1 MQEGL
6 KKKLIIAG
14 AIGAGLLIFIAIVVT
29 MALVSKMDPLPAA
42 VTDSFKGIQIA
53 FVVIMALASLIMII
67 AVLASP
73 PQTGVGSNVITGA
86 AESFYTKNR
95 GKNNQGRLKMLVI
108 ICAAT
113 IAICAI
119 LYFVAYSVYPASS
132 PEL

>member
-1 MQEGL
+1 MQSDSR
-6 KKKLIIAG
+6 KKIIIYG
-14 AIGAGLLIFIAIVVT
+14 IITLVSVLVFLGIVVT
-29 MALVSKMDPLPAA
+29 MVLLGRMNPLPAA

-53 FVVIMALASLIMII
+53 FVVVMALAALIMII

-86 AESFYTKNR
+86 SESFYTKNK

-113 IAICAI
+113 IALCAI
-119 LYFVAYSVYPASS
+119 LYFVAYTVYPGQ
-132 PEL
+132 